1 MSAPD
6 ALRAWV
12 EDWTR
17 RGRGDLRLGE
27 LGLADADFDSFELI
41 AFHAQQCAEKL
52 IKAFLAKN
60 GTDFEDQHDLEYLL
74 GLVRRSDAALLA
86 DELDPVVAL
95 NRYAVRT
102 RYPGR
107 YPAVSPTEA
116 EGAMRIASTTAAV
129 ILPRVSYVA
138 SPTVKSL
145 RDRLREQREREQ
157 PD

>member
-1 MSAPD
+1 MSASD

-27 LGLADADFDSFELI
+27 LGLADPEFDSFELI

-74 GLVRRSDAALLA
+74 GLVRRSDAALA

-95 NRYAVRT
+95 NRYAVKT

-107 YPAVSPTEA
+107 YPAIGRAEA
-116 EGAMRIASTTAAV
+116 EAAIQIASAAAAA
-129 ILPRVSYVA
+129 ILPRVSHDV
-138 SPTVKSL
+138 SPAGKSL
-145 RDRLREQREREQ
+145 RDRLREQRERKGA
-157 PD
+157 D